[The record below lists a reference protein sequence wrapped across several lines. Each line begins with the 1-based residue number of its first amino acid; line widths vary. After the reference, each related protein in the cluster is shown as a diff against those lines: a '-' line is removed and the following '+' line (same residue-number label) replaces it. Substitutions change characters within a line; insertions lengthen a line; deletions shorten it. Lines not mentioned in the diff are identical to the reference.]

1 MMSSILR
8 NNDLDVITF
17 KPEDRPDLI
26 RKLKEISFDD
36 LDQGHFKK
44 EDYISINWFDFEC
57 ISVLIQDNKIY
68 GFSSVWHRPEFYEKG
83 EVRILNRYWEHDCLR
98 RPGRD
103 IARPH
108 LIKIIQQQLKIVKK
122 LGFKKAFISR
132 CRNRLYMKN
141 LFLEIE
147 KKTNTKWHFSNDK
160 VAVCRKDNPSC
171 WQYKGT
177 YEFEEKTR
185 STSI

>member
-83 EVRILNRYWEHDCLR
+83 EVRILNRYWEHPKLR
-98 RPGRD
+98 MNGRI

-108 LIKIIQQQLKIVKK
+108 LVATVKHQLEYA
-122 LGFKKAFISR
+122 KKAGYTKVFISR
-132 CRNRLYMKN
+132 CRNPGFMKRL
-141 LFLEIE
+141 FIE
-147 KKTNTKWHFSNDK
+147 LGKKTNTEWNMHEGK
-160 VAVCRKDNPSC
+160 VAVCDPKHESC
-171 WQYKGT
+171 WQHKGS
-177 YEFEEKTR
+177 YEIKD
-185 STSI
+185 

>member
-1 MMSSILR
+1 MKLSVLR
-8 NNDLDVITF
+8 NNELDVITF
-17 KPEDRPDLI
+17 KPEDRPDLLK
-26 RKLKEISFDD
+26 RLKEISFDD

-44 EDYISINWFDFEC
+44 EDYTSINWFDFEC
-57 ISVLIQDNKIY
+57 ITVLLQDDNIY

-83 EVRILNRYWEHDCLR
+83 EVRILNRYWEHSIVR

-103 IARPH
+103 IVKDH
-108 LIKIIQQQLKIVKK
+108 LLKTIQQQLEIVKE

-147 KKTNTKWHFSNDK
+147 KKTNTKWHFSNEK
-160 VAVCRKDNPSC
+160 VAVCRKENPSC

-177 YEFEEKTR
+177 YEFEETTR
-185 STSI
+185 PTTI